1 MLEIVGVRAHNMQ
14 KRRARI
20 LAEARGLLAR
30 GGFDAMSLRELAR
43 LADVTVP
50 TIYNLIGN
58 KEEVIVALMSE
69 ALTEIESRIVTASD
83 DEPLVRAVAVVTA
96 STALFAEDEEFY
108 RPAFLAVEFL
118 EQSGPH
124 HDKVARLYAWGRR
137 FIDDGIAACREAGL
151 LRGAVKAEVIGDL
164 VFRSYR
170 ANCRAWASAQCA
182 LAEFGRLTLLDI
194 YLALAADAIDAF
206 RQQLVKK
213 ISALPAPAASAPRAD
228 TARRSARRTQEKDR

>member
-30 GGFDAMSLRELAR
+30 GGFDAMNLRELAR

-69 ALTEIESRIVTASD
+69 ALTEIESRIDTASD
-83 DEPLVRAVAVVTA
+83 DEPLARAVAVVTA

-164 VFRSYR
+164 VFRNYR
-170 ANCRAWASAQCA
+170 ANCRAWASGQYA

-194 YLALAADAIDAF
+194 HLALAADAVDAF

-213 ISALPAPAASAPRAD
+213 ISALSAPAASAPRAD